1 MPTGTPRR
9 PRPPR
14 RARPRPPRTP
24 CAPSPRTRARAQ
36 TTRGSVLA
44 VLGALGARGEVTPEE
59 RTTWAAGWRSASATL
74 KKLRGARRAQ
84 LGAVAANLTALAR
97 AGRLTPS
104 RAPQAFLTLE
114 RNRAWWSQGPLL
126 GYGQRVGFT
135 GSELVWQFYPGQGI
149 QVQWLGTFGKANA
162 AYAAKDNDRLARLLG
177 EALELG
183 AQRAGGLAFE
193 YTFQFD
199 GGRPP
204 WVSSL
209 AQGTGIQALSRA
221 ASRLGDPAYADAA
234 RSALGVFRT
243 PPPEG
248 VRVGTPAGAHYLQY
262 SFAPRLRIVNG
273 FVQSLNGL
281 HDLAVSAQDAGAR
294 ALFTAGEAELR
305 VELPELRHGRVVA
318 VLAPR
323 RGSPR

>member
-1 MPTGTPRR
+1 M
-9 PRPPR
+9 
-14 RARPRPPRTP
+14 
-24 CAPSPRTRARAQ
+24 
-36 TTRGSVLA
+36 
-44 VLGALGARGEVTPEE
+44 
-59 RTTWAAGWRSASATL
+59 
-74 KKLRGARRAQ
+74 
-84 LGAVAANLTALAR
+84 
-97 AGRLTPS
+97 
-104 RAPQAFLTLE
+104 
-114 RNRAWWSQGPLL
+114 
-126 GYGQRVGFT
+126 
-135 GSELVWQFYPGQGI
+135 
-149 QVQWLGTFGKANA
+149 QWLGTFGKANA

-183 AQRAGGLAFE
+183 ARRAGGLAFE

-248 VRVGTPAGAHYLQY
+248 VRVGTAAGAHYLQY

-281 HDLAVSAQDAGAR
+281 HDLAVSAQRRRRPDAVHRRRGRAARGAAR
-294 ALFTAGEAELR
+294 
-305 VELPELRHGRVVA
+305 LRHGRVVA

-323 RGSPR
+323 RRVLAELPRAPARLPALALQPPDDRREEGARAAGRGTVLRHRAAFHGRPRPRPPSCASPTSARGPSGPCACASAWTSPRGSR